1 MQTRLSPAHPDSG
14 KLDASQ
20 LDERIRHRAYEI
32 YEERGRDSDR
42 ALGDRALDDWLE
54 AKAQVLGLAR
64 NPRAA

>member
-1 MQTRLSPAHPDSG
+1 MQTRLSPAHPESG

-32 YEERGRDSDR
+32 YEERGCE
-42 ALGDRALDDWLE
+42 GDRALDDWLE

-64 NPRAA
+64 NLKAA